1 MRPPWIFVQELLYLW
16 TLLNSVAAVI
26 IERNMKIGTPLSVQ
40 RMGWAIP
47 LQNGSSAVHVLNEI
61 LWPFMNL
68 VVKNW
73 YITWVFCASTCNAL
87 GTASTSSSWRVGR
100 TVLVTLHLLWVIVIT
115 ALGWNAMP
123 MSVVTAVTPNTAIV
137 SATYV
142 PHPRRRN
149 RERCWTAAI

>member
-26 IERNMKIGTPLSVQ
+26 IERYMKIGTPLSVQ
-40 RMGWAIP
+40 RMWWAIP
-47 LQNGSSAVHVLNEI
+47 LQNGSSTVHVLNEI
-61 LWPFMNL
+61 FGPFMSL

-115 ALGWNAMP
+115 LGWNAMP
-123 MSVVTAVTPNTAIV
+123 MSVVNVQESNSKHCDRKCNTCATPTQ
-137 SATYV
+137 T
-142 PHPRRRN
+142 
-149 RERCWTAAI
+149 